1 MHLVDKHEEKS
12 NSKLEKQN
20 PKFDKLFK
28 EKDIQ
33 IIDQTSEQSRL
44 KWVLLNQIVF
54 ISFLLLFNI
63 IYIYIYSDVLIY
75 LWK

>member
-44 KWVLLNQIVF
+44 K
-54 ISFLLLFNI
+54 
-63 IYIYIYSDVLIY
+63 
-75 LWK
+75 

>member
-20 PKFDKLFK
+20 LKFDKLFK

-54 ISFLLLFNI
+54 ISFLI
-63 IYIYIYSDVLIY
+63 I
-75 LWK
+75 